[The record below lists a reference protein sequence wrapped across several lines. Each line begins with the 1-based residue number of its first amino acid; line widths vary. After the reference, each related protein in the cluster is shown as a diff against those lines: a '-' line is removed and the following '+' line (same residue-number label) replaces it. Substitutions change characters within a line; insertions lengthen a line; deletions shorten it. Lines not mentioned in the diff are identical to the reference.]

1 MHDIF
6 PPCIRMYIY
15 ISIHTHTQ
23 TRTHTHIHTY
33 THTFTHVHAHT
44 NTRAHTHAH
53 THTRTHTHTHTHTH
67 TQELQTSM
75 ITSGSVQGSGKAGIK
90 CSYLQILVV
99 IPEEVQ
105 AYKEFGPENAAIFEL
120 PAGAKDWGIGFS
132 RYYTKKLAELLCP
145 KAFPFCLFM
154 DDSVQYWR
162 GMCLCVVHVSARVCL
177 CRNECVYLSD
187 LTSNDCHCLS
197 ICFCVSVLTVLCVC
211 MHSCIHI

>member
-1 MHDIF
+1 
-6 PPCIRMYIY
+6 
-15 ISIHTHTQ
+15 
-23 TRTHTHIHTY
+23 
-33 THTFTHVHAHT
+33 
-44 NTRAHTHAH
+44 
-53 THTRTHTHTHTHTH
+53 
-67 TQELQTSM
+67 M

-162 GMCLCVVHVSARVCL
+162 GMCLCVVHVSARVYL
-177 CRNECVYLSD
+177 CRNECVYLIRSHVQR
-187 LTSNDCHCLS
+187 LPLFVHLFLCLCLDS
-197 ICFCVSVLTVLCVC
+197 FMC
-211 MHSCIHI
+211 MYAFMYSHMNRYHTTQRPAKTLW